1 VKWHGRPAREKHAQ
15 DAGATAQQTEETRMS
30 SNGAV
35 KAAVKA
41 AEGVTIRIK
50 DQGEVLELDYD
61 GAVCQHPGSLW
72 WGTAVGFRAMQVA
85 AQALSQDDLW
95 DREKL
100 YIVSGHPGPG
110 VKDTIDYV
118 TGAAS
123 RDRYNVV
130 VAEGCGMQC
139 NSKMKYEWWVSDGEK
154 TANINLRPD
163 FVPREFYELTD
174 RLEVNETVKEIT
186 KEDIKAFRIFK
197 VNLSTRI
204 WNFPLEE
211 SFRVEV
217 IDQPLQPGELPE
229 AAKAKDYFEQ

>member
-1 VKWHGRPAREKHAQ
+1 
-15 DAGATAQQTEETRMS
+15 MS
-30 SNGAV
+30 DSPI
-35 KAAVKA
+35 KA

-50 DQGEVLELDYD
+50 DQGEVLKLDYD

-85 AQALSQDDLW
+85 AQALSKDDLW
-95 DREKL
+95 ARDNL

-118 TGAAS
+118 TGAAT
-123 RDRYNVV
+123 RDRYQVV

-163 FVPREFYELTD
+163 FVPREFYDLTD
-174 RLEVNETVKEIT
+174 RLETNETT

-204 WNFPLEE
+204 WNAPLEE

-217 IDQPLQPGELPE
+217 VDQALQPGELPE
-229 AAKAKDYFEQ
+229 AAKAKDYFETPPTAPK

>member
-1 VKWHGRPAREKHAQ
+1 
-15 DAGATAQQTEETRMS
+15 MS
-30 SNGAV
+30 SNGTV

-50 DQGEVLELDYD
+50 DRGEVLELDYD

-139 NSKMKYEWWVSDGEK
+139 NSKMKYEWWVSDGER

-163 FVPREFYELTD
+163 FVPREFYDLTD
-174 RLEVNETVKEIT
+174 RLETNETIKEIT

-217 IDQPLQPGELPE
+217 VDQPLQPGELPE
-229 AAKAKDYFEQ
+229 AAHAKDYFEQT

>member
-1 VKWHGRPAREKHAQ
+1 
-15 DAGATAQQTEETRMS
+15 MS
-30 SNGAV
+30 SNV
-35 KAAVKA
+35 SDHVKA
-41 AEGVTIRIK
+41 AEGITIRIK

-85 AQALSQDDLW
+85 AQALSRNDLW
-95 DREKL
+95 DREQL

-110 VKDTIDYV
+110 VRDTIDYV
-118 TGAAS
+118 TGAAG
-123 RDRYNVV
+123 RDRYKVV

-163 FVPREFYELTD
+163 FVPRAFYDLTD
-174 RLEVNETVKEIT
+174 RLETNETT
-186 KEDIKAFRIFK
+186 KEDIKSFRIFK

-204 WNFPLEE
+204 WNAPLEE

-217 IDQPLQPGELPE
+217 VDQPLQPGEVPE
-229 AAKAKDYFEQ
+229 AAQAKDYFDLPSSL

>member
-1 VKWHGRPAREKHAQ
+1 
-15 DAGATAQQTEETRMS
+15 MS
-30 SNGAV
+30 SNVSV
-35 KAAVKA
+35 KPV
-41 AEGVTIRIK
+41 EGVMVRIK
-50 DQGEVLELDYD
+50 DQGKVLELDYD
-61 GAVCQHPGSLW
+61 GAICQHPGSLW

-85 AQALSQDDLW
+85 AQALSQNDLW
-95 DREKL
+95 DREQL

-110 VKDTIDYV
+110 VKDTVDYV
-118 TGAAS
+118 TGVAS

-163 FVPREFYELTD
+163 FVPREFYDLTD
-174 RLEVNETVKEIT
+174 RLETNETIKEIT

-204 WNFPLEE
+204 WNAPLEE

-217 IDQPLQPGELPE
+217 VDQPLQPGELPE
-229 AAKAKDYFEQ
+229 AVRARDYFALE

>member
-1 VKWHGRPAREKHAQ
+1 
-15 DAGATAQQTEETRMS
+15 MS
-30 SNGAV
+30 SNGTV

-50 DQGEVLELDYD
+50 DQGEVVELDYD
-61 GAVCQHPGSLW
+61 GAICQHPGSLW

-110 VKDTIDYV
+110 VKDTIDYI

-123 RDRYNVV
+123 RDRYNVI

-163 FVPREFYELTD
+163 FVPREFYDLTD
-174 RLEVNETVKEIT
+174 RLEVNDTVKEIT

-217 IDQPLQPGELPE
+217 TDKPLQPGELPE
-229 AAKAKDYFEQ
+229 AAQAKDYFDLE

>member
-1 VKWHGRPAREKHAQ
+1 
-15 DAGATAQQTEETRMS
+15 MS
-30 SNGAV
+30 SNGTV

-110 VKDTIDYV
+110 VKDTIDYI

-163 FVPREFYELTD
+163 FVPREFYDLTD
-174 RLEVNETVKEIT
+174 RLEVNDTVKEIT

-217 IDQPLQPGELPE
+217 TDQPLQPGELPE
-229 AAKAKDYFEQ
+229 AARSKDYFDLE

>member
-1 VKWHGRPAREKHAQ
+1 
-15 DAGATAQQTEETRMS
+15 MS

-41 AEGVTIRIK
+41 AEGVTVRIK
-50 DQGEVLELDYD
+50 DRGEVLELDYD

-110 VKDTIDYV
+110 VKDTIDYI

-163 FVPREFYELTD
+163 FVPREFYDLTD

-229 AAKAKDYFEQ
+229 AAKARDYFEQ

>member
-1 VKWHGRPAREKHAQ
+1 
-15 DAGATAQQTEETRMS
+15 MS
-30 SNGAV
+30 TNGTV
-35 KAAVKA
+35 KAPVKA

-50 DQGEVLELDYD
+50 DRGEVLELDYD

-163 FVPREFYELTD
+163 FVPREFYDLTD

-217 IDQPLQPGELPE
+217 ADQPLQPGELPE
-229 AAKAKDYFEQ
+229 AAKAKDYFEQY

>member
-1 VKWHGRPAREKHAQ
+1 
-15 DAGATAQQTEETRMS
+15 MS
-30 SNGAV
+30 SNGTV

-50 DQGEVLELDYD
+50 DRGEVLELDYD

-110 VKDTIDYV
+110 VKDTIDYI

-139 NSKMKYEWWVSDGEK
+139 NSKMKYEWWVSDGER

-174 RLEVNETVKEIT
+174 RLEVNDTVKEIT

-217 IDQPLQPGELPE
+217 VDQPLQPGELPE
-229 AAKAKDYFEQ
+229 AAKASDYFEQ

>member
-1 VKWHGRPAREKHAQ
+1 MRVPQLVKTGGK
-15 DAGATAQQTEETRMS
+15 RMS
-30 SNGAV
+30 SNGTV

-50 DQGEVLELDYD
+50 DQGEVVELDYD

-110 VKDTIDYV
+110 VKDTIDYI

-174 RLEVNETVKEIT
+174 RLEVNDTVKEIT

-229 AAKAKDYFEQ
+229 AAKARDYFEQ

>member
-1 VKWHGRPAREKHAQ
+1 
-15 DAGATAQQTEETRMS
+15 MS

-35 KAAVKA
+35 KTAVKA

-110 VKDTIDYV
+110 VKDTIDYI

-163 FVPREFYELTD
+163 FVPREFYDLTD
-174 RLEVNETVKEIT
+174 RLEVNDTVKEIT

>member
-1 VKWHGRPAREKHAQ
+1 
-15 DAGATAQQTEETRMS
+15 MS

-35 KAAVKA
+35 KAPVKA

-110 VKDTIDYV
+110 VKDTIDYI

-174 RLEVNETVKEIT
+174 RLEVNDTVKEIT

-211 SFRVEV
+211 SFKVEV

-229 AAKAKDYFEQ
+229 AAKARDYFEQ

>member
-1 VKWHGRPAREKHAQ
+1 
-15 DAGATAQQTEETRMS
+15 MS
-30 SNGAV
+30 SNGTV

-50 DQGEVLELDYD
+50 DQSEVVELDYD

-110 VKDTIDYV
+110 VKDTIDYI

-123 RDRYNVV
+123 RDRYHVV

-163 FVPREFYELTD
+163 FVPREFYDLTD
-174 RLEVNETVKEIT
+174 RLEVNDTVKEIT

-229 AAKAKDYFEQ
+229 AARAKDYFDPQF

>member
-1 VKWHGRPAREKHAQ
+1 
-15 DAGATAQQTEETRMS
+15 MS
-30 SNGAV
+30 SNGTV

-50 DQGEVLELDYD
+50 DQGEVVELDYD
-61 GAVCQHPGSLW
+61 GAICQHPGSLW

-110 VKDTIDYV
+110 VKDTIDYI

-123 RDRYNVV
+123 RDRYNVI

-163 FVPREFYELTD
+163 FVPREFYDLTD
-174 RLEVNETVKEIT
+174 RLEVNDTVKEIT

-217 IDQPLQPGELPE
+217 TDQPLQPGELPE
-229 AAKAKDYFEQ
+229 AARSKDYFNLKDE

>member
-1 VKWHGRPAREKHAQ
+1 
-15 DAGATAQQTEETRMS
+15 MS
-30 SNGAV
+30 SNGI
-35 KAAVKA
+35 KA

-61 GAVCQHPGSLW
+61 GALCSHPGSLW

-85 AQALSQDDLW
+85 AQALSKDGLW
-95 DREKL
+95 DRENL

-110 VKDTIDYV
+110 VKDMVEYV

-123 RDRYNVV
+123 RDRYRVIL
-130 VAEGCGMQC
+130 AEGCGMQC

-163 FVPREFYELTD
+163 FVPREFYELSD
-174 RLEVNETVKEIT
+174 RLETNETT
-186 KEDIKAFRIFK
+186 KEDIKSFRIFK

-204 WNFPLEE
+204 WNAPLEE
-211 SFRVEV
+211 NFKVEI
-217 IDQPLQPGELPE
+217 IDQPLQPGEIPE
-229 AAKAKDYFEQ
+229 AAQAKDYFDLK

>member
-1 VKWHGRPAREKHAQ
+1 
-15 DAGATAQQTEETRMS
+15 MS
-30 SNGAV
+30 SNGTV

-110 VKDTIDYV
+110 VKDTIDYI

-217 IDQPLQPGELPE
+217 TDQPLQPGELPE
-229 AAKAKDYFEQ
+229 AARSKDYFDLKDE

>member
-1 VKWHGRPAREKHAQ
+1 
-15 DAGATAQQTEETRMS
+15 MS
-30 SNGAV
+30 SNGTV

-110 VKDTIDYV
+110 VKDTIDYI

-139 NSKMKYEWWVSDGEK
+139 NSKMKYEWWVSDGER

-163 FVPREFYELTD
+163 FVPREFYDLTD
-174 RLEVNETVKEIT
+174 RLEVNDTVKEIT

-229 AAKAKDYFEQ
+229 AAQAKDYFDLKEAVD

>member
-1 VKWHGRPAREKHAQ
+1 
-15 DAGATAQQTEETRMS
+15 MS
-30 SNGAV
+30 SNGTV
-35 KAAVKA
+35 KAPVKA

-110 VKDTIDYV
+110 VRDTIDYI

-123 RDRYNVV
+123 RDRYNVI

-163 FVPREFYELTD
+163 FVPREFYDLTD

-229 AAKAKDYFEQ
+229 AAKAGDYFEQ

>member
-1 VKWHGRPAREKHAQ
+1 
-15 DAGATAQQTEETRMS
+15 MS

-35 KAAVKA
+35 EAPVKA

-110 VKDTIDYV
+110 VKDTIDYI

-139 NSKMKYEWWVSDGEK
+139 NSKMKYEWWVSDGER

-174 RLEVNETVKEIT
+174 RLEVNDTVKEIT

-217 IDQPLQPGELPE
+217 VDQPLQPGELPE
-229 AAKAKDYFEQ
+229 AAKASDYFEQ